1 VGSAGDKSERSLG
14 MQSRPWTRR
23 RSISLGALI
32 TAFALAALI
41 GAAERGAADIPC
53 SGKLLCITT
62 TTQSPASRSFAA
74 TDGPPATAENSHYL
88 TDTVT
93 ISNGATSSNLVN
105 INLTV
110 SWQDYVGPLDNL
122 TPAATTTTEF
132 RSGFSSSVPT
142 GFTCTDT
149 VSPITCTTPK
159 SLGPGKSVTYTLVF
173 RTAFEATSGTSASAM
188 KIHADV

>member
-1 VGSAGDKSERSLG
+1 
-14 MQSRPWTRR
+14 
-23 RSISLGALI
+23 
-32 TAFALAALI
+32 
-41 GAAERGAADIPC
+41 
-53 SGKLLCITT
+53 
-62 TTQSPASRSFAA
+62 RSFAA

-188 KIHADV
+188 KIHADVAAKEQTNTNKVGKNAFQGVEGAPTSYEGSPDQDI